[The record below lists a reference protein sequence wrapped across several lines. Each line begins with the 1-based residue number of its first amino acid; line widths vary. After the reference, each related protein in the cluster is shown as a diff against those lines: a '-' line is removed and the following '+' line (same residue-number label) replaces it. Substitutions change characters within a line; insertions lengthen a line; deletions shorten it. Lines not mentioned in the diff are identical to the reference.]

1 MVMVDNMGNVSYM
14 GRPSTFTKDQMVS
27 IVLWFKNVFKVRRKF
42 ATKHY
47 GIGCHSRKV
56 LAIRSFQTV
65 LDRFS
70 ETGSTLDLEEIRRA
84 VANVRKRAAVV
95 SSVVGDTCFLA
106 KNEAAEE

>member
-1 MVMVDNMGNVSYM
+1 M
-14 GRPSTFTKDQMVS
+14 
-27 IVLWFKNVFKVRRKF
+27 FKVRRKF
-42 ATKHY
+42 AKHY
-47 GIGCHSRKV
+47 GIACPSRKAP
-56 LAIRSFQTV
+56 AIRSFQTV